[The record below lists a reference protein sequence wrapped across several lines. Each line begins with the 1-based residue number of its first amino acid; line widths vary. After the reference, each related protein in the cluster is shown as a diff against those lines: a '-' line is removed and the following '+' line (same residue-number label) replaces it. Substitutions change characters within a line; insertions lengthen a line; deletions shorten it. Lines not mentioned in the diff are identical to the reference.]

1 MAIRPSGYRRF
12 FLHAPRTLLWR
23 IFLLVAALIL
33 ISVAMWSAI
42 FNHFDEAGRARQI
55 AQTVSSI
62 VNLTRSALL
71 NADPALRRELLMDLA
86 TLEGIR
92 IYPAEKQ
99 DRTEPLADT
108 SLFHEITAEVR
119 RQLGSDTR
127 FASAWEGLP
136 GFWVSFRLEGETAED
151 STDFWVLLPPERVIR
166 PHTREWLGWGAAA
179 LCLAMLGAYVI
190 VSRLN
195 RPLRQMATAAAMVGR
210 GETPPRLDEDGPLEL
225 ADLARAFNQMSRDL
239 QELDA
244 DRALILAGVSHDLR
258 TPLAR
263 LRLGIEM
270 SGASSADVDAMVSDI
285 EDMDRI
291 IGQFLEFSRSDGGEP
306 LDTVALHELAR
317 ELSTHYARRGTQLS
331 IAAEQPAFARA
342 RPQALRRAVINLVE
356 NALRYAGDSPALEV
370 GIEQLQRRY
379 GFKLLLVTL
388 GGEGVML
395 ATPAEPLRH
404 LPTRKV
410 QPVDTTGA
418 GDAFVAVAQ
427 DLGDL
432 SVVGGHGQASSSR
445 PRQRRRT
452 SSPSSETAAKRS
464 RPRRVQAKM
473 AANSSAVLSWP
484 ELWTMR

>member
-33 ISVAMWSAI
+33 VSVAMWSAI

-62 VNLTRSALL
+62 VNLTRSALV

-99 DRTEPLADT
+99 DRMEPLADT

-119 RQLGSDTR
+119 RQLGPDTR

-136 GFWVSFRLEGETAED
+136 GFWVSFRLEGETPED

-166 PHTREWLGWGAAA
+166 PHTREWLGWGAGA

-195 RPLRQMATAAAMVGR
+195 RPLRQMAAAAAMVGR

-225 ADLARAFNQMSRDL
+225 SDLARTFNQMSRDL

-306 LDTVALHELAR
+306 IDTVALHELAR

-370 GIEQLQRRY
+370 GIEEGQPCIAVLDRGPGIPPADVERVKRPFTRLDSARGNTKGSGLGLAIVDRIARGQQ
-379 GFKLLLVTL
+379 GELLLL
-388 GGEGVML
+388 PRDGGGLRAVIRL
-395 ATPAEPLRH
+395 PAAPK
-404 LPTRKV
+404 T
-410 QPVDTTGA
+410 A
-418 GDAFVAVAQ
+418 G
-427 DLGDL
+427 
-432 SVVGGHGQASSSR
+432 
-445 PRQRRRT
+445 
-452 SSPSSETAAKRS
+452 
-464 RPRRVQAKM
+464 
-473 AANSSAVLSWP
+473 
-484 ELWTMR
+484 